1 MGYNGGVTPELL
13 TDLDSRQSASRSWFP
28 PHLKTRPV
36 LCDAVAQPKS
46 AEDVAAL
53 AAWATANGKSFRAVG
68 GGSGTGELPSV
79 DIAVEMSR
87 LTTLSWS
94 EEDLTVTAGA
104 GVTISTIEE
113 QLAGHGYTLGQSLG
127 SATLATVG
135 GCIATDAHGLFTGR
149 YGSFRQAV
157 LDQTA
162 IGGIIVAATLAM
174 RPQPEARAWAVLDF
188 GDFDAGA
195 DRTLPARLCR
205 LPAAWGHTQRSRR
218 RRALAGGPPEEQPL
232 ERQRTP
238 RYLRRLCALAC
249 SMVNP
254 RRDLPETKKH
264 FRRPRHPVQPG
275 SRPLDPARRG
285 HRARLHPPRR

>member
-1 MGYNGGVTPELL
+1 MPKILVTLIN
-13 TDLDSRQSASRSWFP
+13 
-28 PHLKTRPV
+28 
-36 LCDAVAQPKS
+36 
-46 AEDVAAL
+46 DV
-53 AAWATANGKSFRAVG
+53 
-68 GGSGTGELPSV
+68 
-79 DIAVEMSR
+79 
-87 LTTLSWS
+87 
-94 EEDLTVTAGA
+94 
-104 GVTISTIEE
+104 
-113 QLAGHGYTLGQSLG
+113 
-127 SATLATVG
+127 
-135 GCIATDAHGLFTGR
+135 
-149 YGSFRQAV
+149 
-157 LDQTA
+157 
-162 IGGIIVAATLAM
+162 GGIIVAATLAM

-264 FRRPRHPVQPG
+264 FRRPRHPSSAWKSPT
-275 SRPLDPARRG
+275 RPHTARPSSSPSPSTAMSVATRS
-285 HRARLHPPRR
+285 